1 MKTSKSLIRPFTKI
15 QISPTSLDTFDVSAN
30 LIHLIKHQY
39 ISNPNTM
46 FGSITYDGLIN
57 IPVIVATASN
67 DIHNINIALSHVTSS
82 GCNWTTSEISDR
94 IDFIIYSTD

>member
-1 MKTSKSLIRPFTKI
+1 MTLIHRNI
-15 QISPTSLDTFDVSAN
+15 SNQISPTSIDSFDVSAN
-30 LIHLIKHQY
+30 SKIQLIKHQY
-39 ISNPNTM
+39 IPNPTNT

-67 DIHNINIALSHVTSS
+67 DTSTINIAVSNVTLT
-82 GCNWTTSEISDR
+82 GCNWVTSEISDR